1 MKRATAQT
9 TGADVS
15 ATLSQTERAAAIIKE
30 KILSN
35 ALLPGSNH
43 LESELADMLDMSRT
57 PVREALLT
65 LEAQGLVEIRPRRG
79 VQILPLSVQD
89 MKEIYQ
95 ILTELESLA
104 AAEVAAKG
112 LSRKELAGVETHLK
126 RMEAALE
133 GKEDRIAWAEAD
145 DLFHRELTMLAGNRR
160 LTQVVQMFWD
170 QAHRARLLTLHMRPA
185 PYRSNRDH
193 RALLDA
199 IVKGDAEEARRIH
212 REHRIAACELIISL
226 LSKYGFH
233 NI

>member
-1 MKRATAQT
+1 MKRATASMAHTDAST
-9 TGADVS
+9 TQ
-15 ATLSQTERAAAIIKE
+15 SQTERAAATIKK

-43 LESELADMLDMSRT
+43 LESELAEMLEMSRT

-79 VQILPLSVQD
+79 VKILPLSVKD
-89 MKEIYQ
+89 MTEVYQ

-104 AAEVAAKG
+104 AAEVATKG
-112 LSRKELAGVETHLK
+112 LSQKELAGLEACLK

-133 GKEDRIAWAEAD
+133 GREDRVAWAEAD
-145 DLFHRELTMLAGNRR
+145 DLFHRELITLAGNRR

-170 QAHRARLLTLHMRPA
+170 QVHRARLLTLHMRPA
-185 PYRSNRDH
+185 PHRSNQDH
-193 RALLDA
+193 RALLNA

-212 REHRIAACELIISL
+212 REHRIAACELITSL
-226 LSKYGFH
+226 LSKHGFTK
-233 NI
+233 I